1 MSVAFTGKSGCG
13 KSTAL
18 QLLLRFYR
26 VDSGAIKIDD
36 VNVQDINI
44 GHLRDQIGY
53 VGQMPVLFK
62 GTIRDNILLGKPDAT
77 EEEVHN
83 AAKSANAY
91 DFAMELH
98 DKFDTDI
105 GVGGSLL
112 SGGQRQRVAIARAII
127 KNPKI
132 LVLDEATAALDNE
145 SEKIV
150 QAALDRM
157 QETNPRTTLTVAH
170 RLETVKN
177 CSKIVVL
184 DKGGVE
190 EEGTH
195 QELLDLKGI
204 YFSLWSKQS
213 GT

>member
-1 MSVAFTGKSGCG
+1 MFSSFGAGQSGADFSSHKQGLDAAWRLFEVAGGVVGGHEDDPLSQEGERPQIEGNIEFENVHFGYPTRKNAPVYYTRGHRQGLQLGMDSKMSVAFTGKSGCG

-112 SGGQRQRVAIARAII
+112 SGGQRQR
-127 KNPKI
+127 
-132 LVLDEATAALDNE
+132 
-145 SEKIV
+145 
-150 QAALDRM
+150 
-157 QETNPRTTLTVAH
+157 
-170 RLETVKN
+170 
-177 CSKIVVL
+177 
-184 DKGGVE
+184 
-190 EEGTH
+190 
-195 QELLDLKGI
+195 
-204 YFSLWSKQS
+204 
-213 GT
+213 